1 MTPKCHQND
10 TKMTSE
16 LYQNH
21 VKTTPSTTTQ
31 KNKNTKKFQA
41 NTIQSVSQPASQPVN
56 QSVCRSVSQSI
67 SQSVSQ
73 PASQS
78 VSQSISQ
85 SINQSVSQ
93 PASQSVS
100 QSASQSVSQ
109 SASQSTHPSTDHFVR
124 ARWREGRRQVDTW
137 IYTRSEPGAKSTS
150 KWHWNSG
157 RDMN

>member
-1 MTPKCHQND
+1 MGGKEASNEPGLATLLLSRAVWEAQGRQKTPKDTKMTPKCHQND

-73 PASQS
+73 PASQLA
-78 VSQSISQ
+78 
-85 SINQSVSQ
+85 SQ
-93 PASQSVS
+93 PVIRSLRQGTVAGRPKASGYSIFF
-100 QSASQSVSQ
+100 
-109 SASQSTHPSTDHFVR
+109 DL
-124 ARWREGRRQVDTW
+124 
-137 IYTRSEPGAKSTS
+137 RSFK
-150 KWHWNSG
+150 
-157 RDMN
+157 